1 MIPVEPFVAP
11 AVGTREYNAVKKA
24 TKEKPVVNWQG
35 ESDGHTYYR
44 VGQYALEVFTDADGQ
59 NFIDCSCLAGTPP
72 EDPETK
78 LPMRAAGPCYHA
90 AATLLFIAEQEKA
103 DGSQRS

>member
-1 MIPVEPFVAP
+1 MIPVEPFVNP

-24 TKEKPVVNWQG
+24 TKEKPAVHWQADC
-35 ESDGHTYYR
+35 DGHRYYR

-59 NFIDCSCLAGTPP
+59 NFVDCSCLAGTPP

-78 LPMRAAGPCYHA
+78 LPSREAGPCYHA
-90 AATLLFIAEQEKA
+90 AAVLLFIAEKENQVA
-103 DGSQRS
+103 